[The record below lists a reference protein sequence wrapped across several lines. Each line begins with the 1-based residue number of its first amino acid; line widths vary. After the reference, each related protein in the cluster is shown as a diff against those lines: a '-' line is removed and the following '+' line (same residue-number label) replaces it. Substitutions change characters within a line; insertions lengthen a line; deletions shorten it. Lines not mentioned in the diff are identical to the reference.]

1 MNARLRL
8 CLTLVVLTLLGC
20 STSDVLRA
28 ARIAATGDAA
38 GAGRMAAEKA
48 AGYAANPDALL
59 YDLKRIKAVLEK
71 FRKGVDDAWGKEERR
86 EPAPKKYVKYTQ
98 NYLSRAD
105 VDFDAGIVTVETV
118 DQAAPEKALAA
129 AIVTTL
135 LTPNDPRGVD
145 LYSDAPV
152 ALSGTPFLLGEVK
165 DHAGSDIDGP
175 DRAEAFA
182 AHLLATALQE
192 RRTGGAGAKTVRFVA
207 IAMVPDHLHVRAA
220 KFRPLVTRW
229 AGEYE
234 VSGNLV
240 YAIMRTES
248 DFNPY
253 AVSRVPAFGLM
264 QVVPTSAGRDVYAF
278 INGKSGEPSG
288 DFLFQPAN
296 NVRYGTA
303 YLHLLDGRYL
313 GGVRNPVSREY
324 CVIAAYNG
332 GAGGVLRTFHR
343 DKAQA
348 VAAINALEPLEV
360 YNRLRA
366 KLPYEETRRYLAK
379 VMDAKKDFI
388 NFQ

>member
-1 MNARLRL
+1 MAL
-8 CLTLVVLTLLGC
+8 CCALLGC
-20 STSDVLRA
+20 SGSDMLRV

-48 AGYAANPDALL
+48 ANYAVNPDALL
-59 YDLKRIKAVLEK
+59 YDLKRLKAVLEK
-71 FRKGVDDAWGKEERR
+71 FRKGIDDSWGKEERR
-86 EPAPKKYVKYTQ
+86 EPEPKKYVKYTQ
-98 NYLSRAD
+98 NYLSRAY
-105 VDFDAGIVTVETV
+105 VDFDAGVITVETV
-118 DQAAPEKALAA
+118 DQAAPGKSLAA

-145 LYSDAPV
+145 LYSDAAV

-165 DHAGSDIDGP
+165 DHQGKDIDGP
-175 DRAEAFA
+175 ARAEAFA
-182 AHLLATALQE
+182 AHLVATASQE
-192 RRTGGAGAKTVRFVA
+192 RRTEGGDAKTVRYVA
-207 IAMVPDHLHVRAA
+207 IPMVRDHLHVRAA
-220 KFRPLVTRW
+220 KFRPLVAQW
-229 AGEYE
+229 SGAYK

-240 YAIMRTES
+240 YAIMKTES

-303 YLHLLDGRYL
+303 YLHLLDGKYL
-313 GGVRNPVSREY
+313 AGVRNPVSREY
-324 CVIAAYNG
+324 CVVAAYNG
-332 GAGGVLRTFHR
+332 GAGGVLRTFHS
-343 DKAQA
+343 DKSKA

-388 NFQ
+388 NF